1 MGGGSAPVPKWVP
14 RIPSGTLGSRGEF
27 LSVDGRAAEAS
38 ATCCGVNLAG
48 KWLGGG
54 YLLCRY
60 CPLQIL
66 FGERGSRRYRFCPGK
81 GRARV
86 SGLRPGTAALDNRPL
101 PSVHS

>member
-1 MGGGSAPVPKWVP
+1 MGGGSAPVPKGVP

-66 FGERGSRRYRFCPGK
+66 SFADIVLCRYCSGKEAPVDIDIVRERGAPG
-81 GRARV
+81 
-86 SGLRPGTAALDNRPL
+86 SQD
-101 PSVHS
+101 